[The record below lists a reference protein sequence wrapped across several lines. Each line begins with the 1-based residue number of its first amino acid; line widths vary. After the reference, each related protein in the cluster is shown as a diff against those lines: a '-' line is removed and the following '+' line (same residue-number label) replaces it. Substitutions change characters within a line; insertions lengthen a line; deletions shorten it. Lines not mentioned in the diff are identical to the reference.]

1 MSGNPISVVIPAYKP
16 DEKLISTVRGLV
28 DVGFDDIIIV
38 NDGSDESY
46 DNIFNIIGTVPEC
59 TLLRHPIN
67 RGKGTALK
75 TAFGF
80 FLENRRGRVGVVT
93 ADADGQHL
101 TQDIAAVAAA
111 VCERDEI
118 IIGAR
123 DFSSDNVPKRSKTGN
138 RITSAVFRIF
148 FSMRISDT
156 QTGLRGFPAKYIK
169 PLTEA
174 KGDRFEYET
183 NMLFMMNSLDIPFS
197 EVPISTVYI
206 DENRSSHFRVVRDSI
221 RIYGRII
228 KYFISSSASA
238 VTDTLMF
245 WLLKHF
251 KLFGLVLPIPITF
264 TASIIA
270 RIVSSLLNYFLNAKI
285 VFEGKA
291 NGRTLVKYY
300 TLAAVQI
307 TVSALLVFATE
318 KLFGVTAPIL
328 STIIKMIVDTVLL
341 LFSFRIQQRWVFS
354 DKEKKK

>member
-1 MSGNPISVVIPAYKP
+1 MNGNPISVIIPAYKP
-16 DEKLISTVRGLV
+16 DEKLISTVEGLV
-28 DVGFDDIIIV
+28 SAGFDDIIIV
-38 NDGSDESY
+38 NDGSDASY
-46 DNIFNIIGTVPEC
+46 DTVFNVIETIPEC
-59 TLLRHPIN
+59 TLLCHPVN
-67 RGKGTALK
+67 RGKGAALK
-75 TAFGF
+75 TAFGYY
-80 FLENRRGRVGVVT
+80 LDNRPDGKGVVT

-101 TQDIAAVAAA
+101 THDIAAVAAA
-111 VCERDEI
+111 TAEREEI

-148 FSMRISDT
+148 FGMKISDT
-156 QTGLRGFPAKYIK
+156 QTGLRGFPTKYIK

-238 VTDTLMF
+238 VTDTLVF
-245 WLLKHF
+245 WLIKHF
-251 KLFGLVLPIPITF
+251 KLFGLVLPIPLTF
-264 TASIIA
+264 SASIIA
-270 RIVSSLLNYFLNAKI
+270 RIVSSLLNYVLNAKI
-285 VFEGKA
+285 VFEGKT
-291 NGRTLVKYY
+291 NGKTLIKYY

-307 TVSALLVFATE
+307 TVSAMLVFITE
-318 KLFGVTAPIL
+318 RLLGVTAPIL

-354 DKEKKK
+354 GKEDKK